1 MTEDDLDIVARPAN
15 TLQARTRWE
24 RSIGVKNL
32 AEGFAKALREELD
45 LRVEARNIAAV
56 SAARSDG
63 PVRSAMRCS
72 PSVARTGRNSHVLRQ
87 VILDGVFHADPQP
100 GNIMLLDDGRLGML
114 DVGSVGRIDAQLRSA
129 LQKLLLPVDRA
140 DPAAMCDAL
149 LELVSKPEDIDE
161 QQWERAL
168 GQFTARHLGAGMR
181 PDVEMSGSLFRL
193 VHRCGWAFRR
203 RSPRCSAR
211 SPRWRAHSARSLPG
225 FNIVFEL
232 RTFVSAQTSA
242 HLTPESLRRTAT
254 EELHAALPIL
264 RRLPRRVDQVTGALE
279 QGRLGLNV
287 RLFADEHD
295 RQFVTG
301 LLHQVMLTVL
311 GATSGVMA
319 VLLLGADSDPQLTPP
334 ICLHQAFGYNLLV
347 ISGLRGL
354 RVVVTIFQPRAS

>member
-1 MTEDDLDIVARPAN
+1 LEDGGVTVVKLGQVLSTHPDLLPIEFVDELTKPQDTVPPAPREQVREVLTAELGAAPAAVFAEFDAEPIAAASIARVHRARLHSDAEVVVKVQRPGARRMTEDDLDIVARPAN
-15 TLQARTRWE
+15 TLQARTRWG

-32 AEGFAKALREELD
+32 AEGFAMALREELD

-87 VILDGVFHADPQP
+87 VILDGVFPADPQP

-211 SPRWRAHSARSLPG
+211 SPRWRAHSARSLRG
-225 FNIVFEL
+225 STSCLNCGRSSAL
-232 RTFVSAQTSA
+232 RPA
-242 HLTPESLRRTAT
+242 RT
-254 EELHAALPIL
+254 
-264 RRLPRRVDQVTGALE
+264 
-279 QGRLGLNV
+279 
-287 RLFADEHD
+287 
-295 RQFVTG
+295 
-301 LLHQVMLTVL
+301 
-311 GATSGVMA
+311 
-319 VLLLGADSDPQLTPP
+319 
-334 ICLHQAFGYNLLV
+334 
-347 ISGLRGL
+347 
-354 RVVVTIFQPRAS
+354 